1 MLFYRLDTV
10 RKETYDIRVIHI
22 GKGLIVQY
30 DPAFCH
36 SGSMPTS
43 EENMKKIVICAIA
56 SLFLAAC
63 GGDNAPED
71 NIAAISDADLTG
83 NRGQV
88 LSSIQVPGY
97 TYIEVRNNG
106 RNVWLAGNPVEVAK
120 GDVISWGQ
128 SAAMQN
134 FKSTA
139 LDRVFEE
146 ILFVSAVYQGGDAA
160 PQAAS
165 SAPVIENSGTVL
177 STENAAGY
185 SYVEV
190 ETGSGKI
197 VWLAA
202 PVTEITVGQRIEWQG
217 ASKMTDFSSPSLGR
231 TFEEIMFVSSVK

>member
-1 MLFYRLDTV
+1 
-10 RKETYDIRVIHI
+10 
-22 GKGLIVQY
+22 
-30 DPAFCH
+30 
-36 SGSMPTS
+36 
-43 EENMKKIVICAIA
+43 MKKLVICSIA
-56 SLFLAAC
+56 FLFLAAC
-63 GGDNAPED
+63 GGDNAPDD
-71 NIAAISDADLTG
+71 NIVAISDADLTG

-106 RNVWLAGNPVEVAK
+106 RNIWLAGNPVEVAE

-128 SAAMQN
+128 SAVMQN
-134 FKSTA
+134 FKSTE

-165 SAPVIENSGTVL
+165 AAPAVVNSGTVL

-190 ETGSGKI
+190 ETGAGTI

-202 PVTEITVGQRIEWQG
+202 PVTEIAVGQRVEWRG
-217 ASKMTDFSSPSLGR
+217 ASKMTNFSSPSLDR
-231 TFEEIMFVSSVK
+231 TFEEILFVTGIK